1 MDSRTA
7 SEKRS
12 PRGSWAV
19 ERGPRAYRWC
29 RRSTAAV
36 GGSIR
41 FVAGVLIPFEVAR
54 HVPTRTRQHANLDG
68 QQSQLH
74 PAGVRAPGIRHP
86 GRRVDRGLREAVT
99 PRVPKATE
107 APTMVAGAVF
117 LERIPRLRR
126 LRPEGPSRLG
136 NLGAAQLFIAPHRAR
151 DDAGSPD
158 PVLPP
163 VSISAAGD
171 AGCGRDS
178 EGIRSRVIG
187 PAPGSRG
194 PRCIRRR
201 SGRSGRLLH
210 GSGDAIP
217 RDRRAGPDD
226 PGPPWTAKGAEEGLS
241 LSSIRL
247 AYPRWPVV
255 RRPSMAGGR
264 LSPPTPLS
272 PLCSETHPPSLAAT
286 ESR

>member
-19 ERGPRAYRWC
+19 ERGPRAYRGS
-29 RRSTAAV
+29 RRSRAAI

-41 FVAGVLIPFEVAR
+41 VVAGVLIPFEVAR

-68 QQSQLH
+68 QHPQLH

-86 GRRVDRGLREAVT
+86 GGRVDRGLREAVT
-99 PRVPKATE
+99 PRVPEATE
-107 APTMVAGAVF
+107 AATMAAGAVF

-158 PVLPP
+158 PVLSP

-171 AGCGRDS
+171 AGCGCDS
-178 EGIRSRVIG
+178 EGIRPRVIG

-194 PRCIRRR
+194 PRRIRRG
-201 SGRSGRLLH
+201 SGRAGRLLH
-210 GSGDAIP
+210 GSRDAIP

-226 PGPPWTAKGAEEGLS
+226 PGPPWTAKGPEEGLS
-241 LSSIRL
+241 LLVDPAGISQL
-247 AYPRWPVV
+247 ARHSTAVYGGWNSLFLGPGLPLTVV
-255 RRPSMAGGR
+255 
-264 LSPPTPLS
+264 
-272 PLCSETHPPSLAAT
+272 
-286 ESR
+286 

>member
-29 RRSTAAV
+29 RHSTAAI

-99 PRVPKATE
+99 PRVPEATD
-107 APTMVAGAVF
+107 AATMAAGAVF
-117 LERIPRLRR
+117 PERIPRLRR

-178 EGIRSRVIG
+178 EGIRPRVIG
-187 PAPGSRG
+187 PALGSRG
-194 PRCIRRR
+194 RWRIRRGI
-201 SGRSGRLLH
+201 GRAGRLLH
-210 GSGDAIP
+210 GSGDAVP
-217 RDRRAGPDD
+217 RDRRASPDD

-241 LSSIRL
+241 SSPNRL
-247 AYPRWPVV
+247 AYPCWPVI
-255 RRPSMAGGR
+255 RRPSMAGEL
-264 LSPPTPLS
+264 LSPRTVFSLV
-272 PLCSETHPPSLAAT
+272 CSETRP
-286 ESR
+286 

>member
-19 ERGPRAYRWC
+19 ERGPGAYRWC
-29 RRSTAAV
+29 RHSTAAI

-68 QQSQLH
+68 QQPQFH

-86 GRRVDRGLREAVT
+86 GRRVDRGHRDAVP
-99 PRVPKATE
+99 PRRPEATE
-107 APTMVAGAVF
+107 AATMDEGAVF
-117 LERIPRLRR
+117 PERISRLRR

-158 PVLPP
+158 PVLSP

-178 EGIRSRVIG
+178 EGIRPRVIG

-194 PRCIRRR
+194 PRRIRRG

-210 GSGDAIP
+210 GSRDAIP

-226 PGPPWTAKGAEEGLS
+226 PGPPWTAKGDAEEGLS
-241 LSSIRL
+241 PL
-247 AYPRWPVV
+247 AGSAGISLLARHSTAVYGGGNFLPPGPGLPRVV
-255 RRPSMAGGR
+255 GN
-264 LSPPTPLS
+264 
-272 PLCSETHPPSLAAT
+272 THP
-286 ESR
+286 

>member
-7 SEKRS
+7 SERRS

-19 ERGPRAYRWC
+19 DRSPRGYRWC
-29 RRSTAAV
+29 RHSTAAI

-41 FVAGVLIPFEVAR
+41 FVEGVLIPFEVAR
-54 HVPTRTRQHANLDG
+54 HVPTRTPQHTNLDG
-68 QQSQLH
+68 QQPQLH
-74 PAGVRAPGIRHP
+74 PAGVRAPGIWHP

-178 EGIRSRVIG
+178 QGVRSRVIG
-187 PAPGSRG
+187 PPSGSRG
-194 PRCIRRR
+194 PRRIRRG
-201 SGRSGRLLH
+201 SGRSDRFLH
-210 GSGDAIP
+210 GSGDAVP
-217 RDRRAGPDD
+217 PDRRAGPDD
-226 PGPPWTAKGAEEGLS
+226 PGPPWTAKDAEEGLS
-241 LSSIRL
+241 LLIDPAGISQL
-247 AYPRWPVV
+247 A
-255 RRPSMAGGR
+255 R
-264 LSPPTPLS
+264 LST
-272 PLCSETHPPSLAAT
+272 AVYGG
-286 ESR
+286 